1 MFGHIKGG
9 IIPHNNHRTDC
20 VSFVDIFIFPFKKF
34 FIMEDQPKSKSKTHV
49 VCFAVG
55 IIVACIFSAVG
66 IAMNTGKE
74 KVDGYITCD
83 DVVYRSLEN
92 ANKAAQQQYILF
104 QQMVA
109 DDDLLSKAEQLQNLS
124 NELVCQI
131 GQLRTDVINF
141 SEGKDVS
148 GHAVFAVN
156 GIANVPHIAAK
167 DITFKS
173 DFDKSTYFLTVQQV
187 NGATRAE
194 TLKAAIDTYKTAV
207 LQLVPA
213 AQRSYLASDIA
224 FFNTNDV
231 TTDGE
236 TVSWE
241 THHFDHTILVATAST
256 LDAFA
261 CDVRNIESIVLRY
274 LITQ

>member
-1 MFGHIKGG
+1 
-9 IIPHNNHRTDC
+9 
-20 VSFVDIFIFPFKKF
+20 
-34 FIMEDQPKSKSKTHV
+34 MEDQPKSKSKTHV

-55 IIVACIFSAVG
+55 IIVACILSAVG

-74 KVDGYITCD
+74 KVDGYVTCD

-109 DDDLLSKAEQLQNLS
+109 DDEVLGKAEELQALS
-124 NELVCQI
+124 NELVSQI
-131 GQLRTDVINF
+131 AILRSDVINF
-141 SEGKDVS
+141 SSGKEES
-148 GHAVFAVN
+148 ARAAVTVN
-156 GIANVPHIAAK
+156 GVTNVPHIAAK
-167 DITFKS
+167 DIPFKS
-173 DFDKSTYFLTVQQV
+173 NFDKPTYFMTVQEV
-187 NGATRAE
+187 NGATRAK
-194 TLKAAIDTYKTAV
+194 TLKAAINKYKTAV
-207 LQLVPA
+207 LEMVPA